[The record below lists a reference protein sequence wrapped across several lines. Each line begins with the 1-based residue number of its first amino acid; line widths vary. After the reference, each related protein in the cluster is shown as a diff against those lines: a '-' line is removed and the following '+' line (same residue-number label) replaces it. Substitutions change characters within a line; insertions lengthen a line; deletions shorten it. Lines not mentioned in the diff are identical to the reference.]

1 MKEQKNARERAAD
14 TRDQLADERDAV
26 ADRRDAAADARDA
39 RNVGWRA
46 KVDRLLTRALRRDA
60 AAERRDEQAKSRD
73 QAAAVQLLGTPCAD
87 EAALDRGLAGV
98 LRMWSGMDR
107 DASASDR
114 EELVDAMK
122 DLDRAPDRRPPSD
135 T

>member
-1 MKEQKNARERAAD
+1 MSATPSPTAETPPPTHVMPGTLGGEPRLIDSSLAHCVETPQQNVEMSKPRA
-14 TRDQLADERDAV
+14 
-26 ADRRDAAADARDA
+26 
-39 RNVGWRA
+39 
-46 KVDRLLTRALRRDA
+46 
-60 AAERRDEQAKSRD
+60 RD